1 MFLKIAV
8 CYTKFYKSQRAKKW
22 GLSDALSFGNHYDF
36 PLLYCFNNYI
46 DFLFFFFFG
55 DYLNH
60 AHFISL
66 RAANTEAD

>member
-8 CYTKFYKSQRAKKW
+8 CYMKSYKSQRAKKL
-22 GLSDALSFGNHYDF
+22 GLSDAFSFGNHYDF
-36 PLLYCFNNYI
+36 LLLYCFNNYI
-46 DFLFFFFFG
+46 DFLFILFG
-55 DYLNH
+55 NYLSR